1 MRAFSAAALGLPVSQ
16 TSVGS
21 LTFSWSMVPA
31 DAMVGTVKSAAAAVE
46 RKAVREMELEL
57 GSAWRAVLVAVLV
70 LVVGAGANAA
80 ADPRVARM
88 VMLESFILC
97 SGKIWN
103 GMEDD
108 CDDDNND
115 DYVYDGLDDWF
126 EEKENSNIR
135 VRKKKITKF
144 DIILRNFKQYDPYSQ
159 PCTVLLTTCMLS

>member
-57 GSAWRAVLVAVLV
+57 GSAWRAVVVAVLV
-70 LVVGAGANAA
+70 LVVGTAAGVNAA

-108 CDDDNND
+108 CDDDDNDD
-115 DYVYDGLDDWF
+115 DYV
-126 EEKENSNIR
+126 
-135 VRKKKITKF
+135 
-144 DIILRNFKQYDPYSQ
+144 
-159 PCTVLLTTCMLS
+159 

>member
-57 GSAWRAVLVAVLV
+57 GSAWRAVVV

-108 CDDDNND
+108 CDDDDNDD
-115 DYVYDGLDDWF
+115 DYV
-126 EEKENSNIR
+126 
-135 VRKKKITKF
+135 
-144 DIILRNFKQYDPYSQ
+144 
-159 PCTVLLTTCMLS
+159 